1 MEANFRIAMQETL
14 FPIEDYTD
22 SEAVRIMQGHTCR
35 QCAHRLTARQ
45 GCDGLNRVQICEAR
59 KSGRTKSGYLRVR
72 CDQPACI
79 LFKHKDNA
87 K

>member
-1 MEANFRIAMQETL
+1 MDGLL
-14 FPIEDYTD
+14 FNPVDYTD
-22 SEAVRIMQGHTCR
+22 DAIVAVMDGHTCR
-35 QCAHRLTARQ
+35 QCAHRQTKRQ
-45 GCDGLNRVQICEAR
+45 GYDGLNRVQICEAR

-79 LFKHKDNA
+79 LFTHKDNA

>member
-1 MEANFRIAMQETL
+1 MIAMQETL
-14 FPIEDYTD
+14 FPIEDFTD

-35 QCAHRLTARQ
+35 HCANRQSIRQ
-45 GCDGLNRVQICEAR
+45 GYDGLNRVQICEAR

-79 LFKHKDNA
+79 LFTHKDNA

>member
-1 MEANFRIAMQETL
+1 MDGLL
-14 FPIEDYTD
+14 FPLEDYTD
-22 SEAVRIMQGHTCR
+22 ERIRSIMEGNTCR
-35 QCAHRLTARQ
+35 HCAHRQDRRQ
-45 GCDGLNRVQICEAR
+45 GHEGLNRVQICEAR

-79 LFKHKDNA
+79 LFTHKDNA

>member
-1 MEANFRIAMQETL
+1 MVGYL
-14 FPIEDYTD
+14 FDIEEYTD
-22 SEAVRIMQGHTCR
+22 PEVRKIMLGNTCRHCANRQTIRQGH
-35 QCAHRLTARQ
+35 
-45 GCDGLNRVQICEAR
+45 DGLNRVQICEAR

-79 LFKHKDNA
+79 LFTHKDNA

>member
-1 MEANFRIAMQETL
+1 MDGLL
-14 FPIEDYTD
+14 FDPIEYTD
-22 SEAVRIMQGHTCR
+22 PGIRATMDGKTCR
-35 QCAHRLTARQ
+35 QCANRQSIRQ
-45 GCDGLNRVQICEAR
+45 GHDGLNRVQICEAR

-79 LFKHKDNA
+79 LFTHKDNA

>member
-1 MEANFRIAMQETL
+1 MDGLL
-14 FPIEDYTD
+14 FDPTEYTD
-22 SEAVRIMQGHTCR
+22 PGIVAIMEGFTCR
-35 QCAHRLTARQ
+35 QCAHRRSIRQ
-45 GCDGLNRVQICEAR
+45 GHDGLNRVQICKAR

-79 LFKHKDNA
+79 LFTRKYNK

>member
-1 MEANFRIAMQETL
+1 MQETL

-22 SEAVRIMQGHTCR
+22 ERVRTIMSGHTCR
-35 QCAHRLTARQ
+35 HCAHRQTSRQ
-45 GCDGLNRVQICEAR
+45 GYEGRCRVQICEAR

-79 LFKHKDNA
+79 LFTHKDNA

>member
-1 MEANFRIAMQETL
+1 MDGYL
-14 FPIEDYTD
+14 FDIEEYTD
-22 SEAVRIMQGHTCR
+22 PEVRKIMQGNTCR
-35 QCAHRLTARQ
+35 HCANRQSIRQ
-45 GCDGLNRVQICEAR
+45 GNDGLNRVQICEAR

-79 LFKHKDNA
+79 LFTHKDNA

>member
-1 MEANFRIAMQETL
+1 MDGLL
-14 FPIEDYTD
+14 FDPLEYTD
-22 SEAVRIMQGHTCR
+22 PAIRALMDGHTCR
-35 QCAHRLTARQ
+35 HCAHRQSIRQ
-45 GCDGLNRVQICEAR
+45 GHDGLNRVQICEAR

-79 LFKHKDNA
+79 LFTHKDNA

>member
-1 MEANFRIAMQETL
+1 MDGFL

-22 SEAVRIMQGHTCR
+22 ERIRSIMEGNTCR
-35 QCAHRLTARQ
+35 HCAHRQASRQ
-45 GCDGLNRVQICEAR
+45 GYDGLNRVQICEAR
-59 KSGRTKSGYLRVR
+59 KSGRTKSGHLRVR

-79 LFKHKDNA
+79 LFTHKDNA